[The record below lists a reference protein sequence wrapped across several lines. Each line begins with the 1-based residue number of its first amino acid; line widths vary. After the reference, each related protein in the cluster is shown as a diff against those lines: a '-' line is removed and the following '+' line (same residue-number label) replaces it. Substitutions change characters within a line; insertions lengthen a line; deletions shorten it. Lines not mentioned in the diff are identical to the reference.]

1 MRIPFTPFQ
10 VLSPQPS
17 LDQSNDNPLPPYTLI
32 PLFLRTHPPQ
42 SHQRV
47 LARPCCYHSVLHLRN
62 SCSNVA
68 DLADLYNMP
77 SAFHDIASPLGLTA
91 SAQLFGAVRNLR
103 TMAIPYHADQVPWR
117 WEVIASP

>member
-1 MRIPFTPFQ
+1 M
-10 VLSPQPS
+10 LSS
-17 LDQSNDNPLPPYTLI
+17 Y
-32 PLFLRTHPPQ
+32 R
-42 SHQRV
+42 
-47 LARPCCYHSVLHLRN
+47 SVLHLRN

-77 SAFHDIASPLGLTA
+77 SAFHDSASPLGLTA

-117 WEVIASP
+117 WEVIASPQALIEEGLFKVPLGPGLGIELNEKVVRAHLRPGCSYFDEGS